1 MLPTEYPEVDTTRT
15 FLSPALSDPD
25 VSADVDTASP
35 ITSACLLWSLLLCWP
50 YNADGSSCT
59 PMGSMAPSGA
69 GVVVARVLPA
79 SMSAPSTIRAI
90 RGGSACVPNRAGV
103 FVPSS
108 FLREVWAGANR
119 LRCRPYAGTFP
130 LLLLLLLLL
139 CVKSDVPNRGAEFF
153 PLVRWSGANKQHER
167 AAQDKILSLI
177 FISAPNRR
185 PPARFLSADCGTRD
199 FGWPRFPPLRNLKR
213 GRRSLPNP
221 TFLTCPCSTSSA
233 APAPKYNGRRGAD
246 GGWRSGR

>member
-108 FLREVWAGANR
+108 FLREVWAGANT

-153 PLVRWSGANKQHER
+153 PLRWSGANKQHER

-185 PPARFLSADCGTRD
+185 PPARFLLGGLWNAALWLAS
-199 FGWPRFPPLRNLKR
+199 FSPPEEPKKRATISSKSNILNLPVFDEQR
-213 GRRSLPNP
+213 G
-221 TFLTCPCSTSSA
+221 
-233 APAPKYNGRRGAD
+233 PAPKYNGRRGAD